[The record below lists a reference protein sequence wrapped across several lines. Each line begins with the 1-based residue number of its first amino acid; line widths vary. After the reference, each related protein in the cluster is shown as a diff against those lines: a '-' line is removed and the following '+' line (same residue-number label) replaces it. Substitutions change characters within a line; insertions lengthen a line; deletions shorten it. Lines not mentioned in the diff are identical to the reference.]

1 MDKETKQIFEIILN
15 KLDTIEKNQDGM
27 QKDMYSMQKNI
38 DSMQKAQN
46 NMQKSIDATES
57 SIDRMQVAQ
66 NSIIKRQELME
77 IRQDEIFELVKAIE
91 HSNKVKTAE
100 IDNLNLKVA
109 RIEGIITGIDELI
122 TN

>member
-1 MDKETKQIFEIILN
+1 MDKEIKQMFEIILN
-15 KLDTIEKNQDGM
+15 KLDTIEKNQD
-27 QKDMYSMQKNI
+27 SMQ
-38 DSMQKAQN
+38 
-46 NMQKSIDATES
+46 
-57 SIDRMQVAQ
+57 
-66 NSIIKRQELME
+66 KRQELME

-109 RIEGIITGIDELI
+109 RIEGIITGIGELI

>member
-1 MDKETKQIFEIILN
+1 MDKEIKQMFEIILN
-15 KLDTIEKNQDGM
+15 KLDNIEKNQDGM
-27 QKDMYSMQKNI
+27 
-38 DSMQKAQN
+38 
-46 NMQKSIDATES
+46 
-57 SIDRMQVAQ
+57 R
-66 NSIIKRQELME
+66 KRQELME

-109 RIEGIITGIDELI
+109 RIEGIITGIGELI